1 MAQATGPVGRT
12 RGTMGR
18 EQGRLGRFAS
28 RTFRERQIY
37 HRADGVVRFIKL
49 SPRTQIAMTAALG
62 AFVAW
67 SAYASTN
74 TIFKEQIIV
83 SKERDAREQEA
94 AYRRKLQTAESAY
107 DEVNAL
113 NYIYQREF
121 DATVRDLRSQHDTLR
136 ALVENKSTVDSRLRA
151 LAETLQATG
160 APGGRQVK
168 SGNRIMVDPA
178 GREPTPRQ
186 SRVST
191 LREEALRTIMDG
203 RIAEGID
210 DEVLATMRAETAELS
225 SRQVVLMAALEEELR
240 REIREMQRVLS
251 HTGVGTD
258 HVVETFRLAASAP
271 PEGAA
276 GGAELAAL
284 GDAGADGAFA
294 GQGGPFIPVGAP
306 SGADADAEAL
316 GASPTYF
323 RTAERVAESMTDLVA
338 LSETIRALPVSAPI
352 AEPHRQTSR
361 FGRRRDPINRSRYAE
376 HRGMDFAGPRNTPLL
391 ATAPG
396 RVSFAGTRGAF
407 GRTVEIDHGNG
418 FKTRYAHM
426 NKIKVRSG
434 QQVDLHDV
442 VGLMG
447 TTGRSTGVHL
457 HYEILHRAPGS
468 RVWRQVDPQKFIEA
482 GRYVFES

>member
-1 MAQATGPVGRT
+1 
-12 RGTMGR
+12 MGR

-49 SPRTQIAMTAALG
+49 SPRTQIAMVTAVG
-62 AFVAW
+62 AFVLW

-74 TIFKEQIIV
+74 TIFKEQIIL
-83 SKERDAREQEA
+83 SKERETREQEA

-136 ALVENKSTVDSRLRA
+136 ALVENKSTVDTRLRG

-160 APGGRQVK
+160 APGGRQIK
-168 SGNRIMVDPA
+168 SGNRVMVDPA

-186 SRVST
+186 SRVSV
-191 LREEALRTIMDG
+191 LREEALRTVMAG
-203 RIAEGID
+203 RVAEGID

-240 REIREMQRVLS
+240 RDIREVERVLR
-251 HTGVGTD
+251 HTGVRTD
-258 HVVETFRLAASAP
+258 HVVETFRVAMMEPQAGDALAAG
-271 PEGAA
+271 E
-276 GGAELAAL
+276 
-284 GDAGADGAFA
+284 ADFV
-294 GQGGPFIPVGAP
+294 GQGGPFIPVEDETAYGT
-306 SGADADAEAL
+306 
-316 GASPTYF
+316 SPAYY
-323 RTAERVAESMTDLVA
+323 RTAERVAQSMTDLVA
-338 LSETIRALPVSAPI
+338 LSETLRALPISAPI
-352 AEPHRQTSR
+352 AEPHRQTSK
-361 FGRRRDPINRSRYAE
+361 FGRRRDPINRSRYSE

-391 ATAPG
+391 ATAAG
-396 RVSFAGTRGAF
+396 RVSFAGTRNGF

-418 FKTRYAHM
+418 FKTRFAHL
-426 NKIKVRSG
+426 NRIKVRSG
-434 QQVDLHDV
+434 QRVDLHDV

-457 HYEILHRAPGS
+457 HYEILYRAPGS
-468 RVWRQVDPQKFIEA
+468 RAWRQVDPAKFIEA